1 MVEDF
6 YAVMSLWHGKWQGA
20 WILQASA
27 ACSDKGI
34 LALV

>member
-6 YAVMSLWHGKWQGA
+6 YAVMWHGKWQGA